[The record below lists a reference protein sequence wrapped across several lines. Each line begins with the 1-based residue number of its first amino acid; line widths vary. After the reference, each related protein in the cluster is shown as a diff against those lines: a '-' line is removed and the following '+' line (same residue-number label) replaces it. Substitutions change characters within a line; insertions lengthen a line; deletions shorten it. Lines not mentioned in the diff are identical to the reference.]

1 NNMKNYVTAAMVTL
15 IATTSFAGGMPE
27 EETQMTA
34 NLLSQTAQQEPETFG
49 EAIGQFLEFAFMALF
64 MIL

>member
-1 NNMKNYVTAAMVTL
+1 MKHYMTAAIVSL
-15 IATTSFAGGMPE
+15 IATSSIAGVMPE

-34 NLLSQTAQQEPETFG
+34 NLLGQTAQQEPGTFG
-49 EAIGQFLEFAFMALF
+49 EAIGQFIEFAFMAIF

>member
-1 NNMKNYVTAAMVTL
+1 MKQYMTAAIVSL
-15 IATTSFAGGMPE
+15 IATTSIAGVMPD
-27 EETQMTA
+27 EETEITA

-49 EAIGQFLEFAFMALF
+49 EAIGQFLEFAFMAIF

>member
-1 NNMKNYVTAAMVTL
+1 MKNFKTAAVVSL
-15 IATTSFAGGMPE
+15 IATSSIAGVMPE
-27 EETQMTA
+27 EETQITA

-49 EAIGQFLEFAFMALF
+49 EAIGQFIEFAFMAIF

>member
-1 NNMKNYVTAAMVTL
+1 MKNYVTAAMVTL

-34 NLLSQTAQQEPETFG
+34 NLLSQTAQQEPETFE
-49 EAIGQFLEFAFMALF
+49 EAIGQFLEFAFIAIF

>member
-1 NNMKNYVTAAMVTL
+1 MKHYMTAAIVSL
-15 IATTSFAGGMPE
+15 IATTSIAGVMPE
-27 EETQMTA
+27 EEAGMTV

-49 EAIGQFLEFAFMALF
+49 EAIGQFIEFAFMAIF

>member
-1 NNMKNYVTAAMVTL
+1 MKHYMTAATL
-15 IATTSFAGGMPE
+15 SQMPTMSFAGVMPE

-34 NLLSQTAQQEPETFG
+34 NLLSQTAQQEPRTFG
-49 EAIGQFLEFAFMALF
+49 EAIGQFIEFAFMAIF

>member
-1 NNMKNYVTAAMVTL
+1 MKHYMTAAIVSL
-15 IATTSFAGGMPE
+15 IATTSIAGVMPE
-27 EETQMTA
+27 EETGMTL

-49 EAIGQFLEFAFMALF
+49 EAIGQFIEFAFMAIF

>member
-1 NNMKNYVTAAMVTL
+1 MKHYMTATIVSLMATSS
-15 IATTSFAGGMPE
+15 IAGVMPE
-27 EETQMTA
+27 EETGVTL

-49 EAIGQFLEFAFMALF
+49 EAIGQFIEFAFMAIF

>member
-1 NNMKNYVTAAMVTL
+1 MKNYVTAAMVTL

-27 EETQMTA
+27 EEKQMTA
-34 NLLSQTAQQEPETFG
+34 NLLSQTAQQEPETFA

>member
-1 NNMKNYVTAAMVTL
+1 MKPYMTAAIVSL
-15 IATTSFAGGMPE
+15 LATTSIAGVMPE
-27 EETQMTA
+27 EEAGMNV

-49 EAIGQFLEFAFMALF
+49 EAIGQFIEFAFMAIF

>member
-1 NNMKNYVTAAMVTL
+1 MKHFMTAAIVSL
-15 IATTSFAGGMPE
+15 IATSSIAGVMLE
-27 EETQMTA
+27 EETQMMA

-49 EAIGQFLEFAFMALF
+49 EAIGQLMQFAFMAIF

>member
-1 NNMKNYVTAAMVTL
+1 MKNYVTAAMVTL

-34 NLLSQTAQQEPETFG
+34 NLLSQTAQQEPETFR

>member
-1 NNMKNYVTAAMVTL
+1 MKHYMTAIIVSLM
-15 IATTSFAGGMPE
+15 ATMSFAGVMPE

-49 EAIGQFLEFAFMALF
+49 EAIGQFLEFAFMAIF

>member
-1 NNMKNYVTAAMVTL
+1 MKHLMTAAIVSLLATSS
-15 IATTSFAGGMPE
+15 IAGVMQE
-27 EETQMTA
+27 EETEMTL

-49 EAIGQFLEFAFMALF
+49 VAVGQFIEFAFMAIF

>member
-1 NNMKNYVTAAMVTL
+1 MKHFMTAAIVSL
-15 IATTSFAGGMPE
+15 IATSSIAGVMLE

-49 EAIGQFLEFAFMALF
+49 EAIGQLMQFAFMAIF

>member
-1 NNMKNYVTAAMVTL
+1 MKNYVTAAVVTL
-15 IATTSFAGGMPE
+15 IATKSFAGGMPE
-27 EETQMTA
+27 EETQMTV